1 VSNLDHNEAKKRLIK
16 LREAINHHRYLYHVE
31 DRQEISEEALDSLK
45 HELAQIEEAYP
56 DLITP
61 DSPTQRVAGQPLAKF
76 EKVVHQMRQWSFNDA
91 FSPAD
96 MRAFDERVRKG
107 LNSSPRKSDLFYV
120 CELKID
126 GLHIVLTYEKGLLK
140 TAATRGD
147 GKVGENVTMNVR
159 TINSVPLKLNEEI
172 DVVVEGEVWLGRA
185 QLAKLNKE
193 RKRLGEPEFA
203 NPRNAAAGTLR
214 QLDPKIVA
222 ERKLDTFIYDL
233 SAMKMDIGS
242 KGSPWTGASVRGLP
256 LEPQTQAEELKFLA
270 KLGFKTNPNFQVCA
284 TIEEAIKFWQ
294 KWQTKKDSQD
304 YWIDGVV
311 VKVNQ
316 RADQEQ
322 LGYTGKAPRFAIA
335 FKFPAEQ
342 VTTVVE
348 SIVLQ
353 VGRQGTITP
362 VATLRPVLLAG
373 STVSRATLHNEDEIK
388 RLDVRVGDTVI
399 LQKAGDVIPDIV
411 KVLTEM
417 RTGQEKV
424 FKWPTKLQACLPVG
438 ASAEAGDGSIERIPG
453 QVAWRC
459 VNQNSYAQLKR
470 KFYHFVSNNAFDIEK
485 LGPKVID
492 QLMDHNLLAT
502 FADIFKLKKGDLL
515 ILPRFAEKSVDN
527 LLSAI
532 NEKRQVSLARFIVSL
547 SIPNVGEET
556 AEDLAEH
563 FGTLDRI
570 QSAKLEDLQ
579 KIEGVGEIVAQ
590 SVFAW
595 FKQKENQKL
604 ISNLLGQ
611 IKVANHEAKSRGKGP
626 GKLAEKTFVLTGTL
640 STLSRDEAKNLI
652 KQNGGEV
659 TSTVSRQ
666 TNYVLA
672 GDSSMAIVGAG
683 GASSKL
689 KKANQLGVKIINENE
704 FYKLIK

>member
-362 VATLRPVLLAG
+362 VANLRPVLLAG